1 MIGRHCRWCQA
12 SLHNKCVAQ
21 WRPEC
26 DLGSLACHIIPP
38 DCIYPAVL
46 ERQRSSLST
55 RVSEASEAEA
65 ENVAEMARK
74 ISVVPTSFQISPKS
88 ETKPLLVFVN
98 PKSGGKQGEKSVSF

>member
-12 SLHNKCVAQ
+12 SLHNKCAAL
-21 WRPEC
+21 WKPEC
-26 DLGSLACHIIPP
+26 DLGPLACHIISP

-65 ENVAEMARK
+65 EVVAEMARK
-74 ISVVPTSFQISPKS
+74 ISVIPTSFQISPKPG
-88 ETKPLLVFVN
+88 TRPLLVFVN
-98 PKSGGKQGEKSVSF
+98 PKSGGKQGEK